1 MISSVIDAKAQKV
14 WFDDDSMWLQLF
26 DGRKLAVPLSYF
38 PRLSNASPEQR
49 LKFQFSGGGHGIH
62 WEELDE
68 DISVPGLL
76 QGKGDQTKSR

>member
-49 LKFQFSGGGHGIH
+49 LKFQFSGGGQGIH